1 MAKKNH
7 ALDEKIVQAAR
18 KEFLTYGFEKAS
30 LHEIAKKANTTTG
43 AIYTRYKGKDDL
55 FLSLVQDIMDTTKLY
70 MPEMNE
76 AYEQVRQSK
85 DVNAFLSAIRSEFH
99 LYQDLLEHHYEACYL
114 FYCRSQGSSLE
125 TMLKQMMDA
134 KTQSTV
140 EFFRSIS
147 DTDMDLDGIGILM
160 MDQFHFF
167 KAILEKGY
175 DKEKTIR
182 CMQVVEKY
190 QEAGWKEIFET
201 IL

>member
-7 ALDEKIVQAAR
+7 ALDDKIIQAA
-18 KEFLTYGFEKAS
+18 KEEFLKYGFEKAS
-30 LHEIAKKANTTTG
+30 LHEIAKKAGTTTG

-55 FLSLVQDIMDTTKLY
+55 FFSLVKEIMDTSRTY
-70 MPEMNE
+70 ATQMNE
-76 AYEQVRQSK
+76 EYEQVRQTH
-85 DVNAFLSAIRSEFH
+85 DADAFIATIQQEFQ
-99 LYQDLLEHHYEACYL
+99 LYQELLEDHYEACFL
-114 FYCRSQGSSLE
+114 FYCRSQGSQLE

-134 KTQSTV
+134 KTQATV
-140 EFFRSIS
+140 QFFQSIS
-147 DTDMDLDGIGILM
+147 YTDLDLDGIGIIM

-182 CMQVVEKY
+182 CMKVVEKY